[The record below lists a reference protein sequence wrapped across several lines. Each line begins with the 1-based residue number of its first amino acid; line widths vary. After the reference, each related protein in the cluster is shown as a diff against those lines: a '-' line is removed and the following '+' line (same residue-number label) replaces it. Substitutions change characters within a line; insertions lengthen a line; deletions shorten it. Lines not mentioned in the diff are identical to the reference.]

1 MGVYYAL
8 VRRVFMDILFC
19 TSEAYPLIKT
29 GGLADVSGSLPKAL
43 CELGNDVRIIL
54 PAYPEV
60 LECAVGL
67 TPVAELTLIGA
78 TEPVEILAG
87 RLSGSSVGLY
97 LVNSPAHFRRPG
109 NPYVQNDGSD
119 WPDNAERFAL
129 FARAIV
135 ALSLGQ
141 ADTDWKP
148 ELVHCNDWQTGLVP
162 ALLSQHEVRPATL
175 FSIHNL
181 SYQGL
186 FPTETFT
193 ALKLPDSLWSIE
205 GLEFHNELSFIKGG
219 IAFADQLTT
228 VSPTYAQEIC
238 TSAFGYGL
246 EGLLQHRSASLTGIL
261 NGMDI
266 DTWNPATDSFIERT
280 YNVHHLQH
288 KLANKLALQRDKGL
302 PQGAQPLLLGYIG
315 RLVEQKGVDLI
326 LDTIDSLFQH
336 PVQLVV
342 LGSGDQALEKRLED
356 AALRYP
362 DQLSV
367 HVGYDERLAHR
378 IEAGADCLLMPSRY
392 EPCGLNQMYSLAYG
406 TIPIVHRTGGLTDTV
421 VDLNETTA
429 RNYTATGFSFDEDT
443 PEAVLDACV
452 RALSYFQASRIDWW
466 KLVITGMKKDFS
478 WPASAAR
485 YLELYRR
492 MCGSEDST
500 QENPALESPPHGA
513 MLLDSVQQETRI
525 H

>member
-1 MGVYYAL
+1 
-8 VRRVFMDILFC
+8 MDILFC

-60 LECAVGL
+60 LERSVGL
-67 TPVAELTLIGA
+67 SSVAELTLIGA

-87 RLSGSSVGLY
+87 KLCGSNVGLY

-109 NPYVQNDGSD
+109 NPYVQDDGSD

-135 ALSLGQ
+135 ALALGQ
-141 ADTDWKP
+141 ADTDWTP
-148 ELVHCNDWQTGLVP
+148 QLVHCNDWQTGLVP

-186 FPTETFT
+186 FPAETFA
-193 ALKLPDSLWSIE
+193 ALKLPDSLWSMD
-205 GLEFHNELSFIKGG
+205 GLEFHDRLSFIKGG
-219 IAFADQLTT
+219 IACADQVTT
-228 VSPTYAQEIC
+228 VSPTYAREIRSS
-238 TSAFGYGL
+238 TFGYGL

-261 NGMDI
+261 NGMDG

-280 YNVHHLQH
+280 YNIHHLQH
-288 KLANKLALQRDKGL
+288 KLANKLALQRDHGL
-302 PQGAQPLLLGYIG
+302 PQRAQPLLLGYIG

-326 LDTIDSLFQH
+326 LGILDALFQH

-342 LGSGDQALEKRLED
+342 LGNGERGLEKRLED
-356 AALRYP
+356 AAQRYP
-362 DQLSV
+362 DQLAV
-367 HVGYDERLAHR
+367 HVGYNERLAHR

-406 TIPIVHRTGGLTDTV
+406 TVPIVHRTGGLADTV
-421 VDLNETTA
+421 IDLNETTA
-429 RNYTATGFSFDEDT
+429 SNYTATGFSYDDET
-443 PEAVLDACV
+443 PEAVLDTCV
-452 RALSYFQASRIDWW
+452 RACSYFQASRIDWW

-478 WPASAAR
+478 WPASAAQ

-492 MCGSEDST
+492 MCSVEDSARD
-500 QENPALESPPHGA
+500 NPQLESLPVGA
-513 MLLDSVQQETRI
+513 ALVDAATQETRV

>member
-1 MGVYYAL
+1 
-8 VRRVFMDILFC
+8 MDILFC

-43 CELGNDVRIIL
+43 CELGNDVRIVL

-60 LECAVGL
+60 LQHSAGL
-67 TPVAELTLIGA
+67 STVAELTLIGA

-87 RLSGSSVGLY
+87 HLAGSDVGLY

-109 NPYVQNDGSD
+109 NPYLQDDGSD

-135 ALSLGQ
+135 ALALGQ
-141 ADTDWKP
+141 ADSGWAP

-162 ALLSQHEVRPATL
+162 ALLSQHAERPATL

-186 FPTETFT
+186 FPAATFST
-193 ALKLPDSLWSIE
+193 LKLPENLWSID
-205 GLEFHNELSFIKGG
+205 GVEFHNRLSFIKGG
-219 IAFADQLTT
+219 IACADRITT
-228 VSPTYAQEIC
+228 VSPTYAREIC

-246 EGLLQHRSASLTGIL
+246 EGLLQYRSDDLTGIL
-261 NGMDI
+261 NGMDT
-266 DTWNPATDSFIERT
+266 DTWNPATDSFIEQT

-288 KLANKLALQRDKGL
+288 KLANKLALQRDHGL
-302 PQGAQPLLLGYIG
+302 PQGARPLLLAYIG

-326 LDTIDSLFQH
+326 LDMLDELFRH
-336 PVQLVV
+336 PVQLVI
-342 LGSGDQALEKRLED
+342 LGSGDRTLEQRLEE
-356 AALRYP
+356 AARRYP
-362 DQLSV
+362 HQLAV
-367 HVGYDERLAHR
+367 YTGYDEQSAHR

-406 TIPIVHRTGGLTDTV
+406 TIPIVHRTGGLADTV
-421 VDLNETTA
+421 VDLNDTTA
-429 RNYTATGFSFDEDT
+429 RDYSATGFCFDDT
-443 PEAVLDACV
+443 TPQAVLDACV

-492 MCGSEDST
+492 MCGVEDSSAK
-500 QENPALESPPHGA
+500 PVPIESLPHGA
-513 MLLDSVQQETRI
+513 ALLDAVPPETRI

>member
-1 MGVYYAL
+1 
-8 VRRVFMDILFC
+8 MDILFC

-43 CELGNDVRIIL
+43 CELGNDVRIVL

-67 TPVAELTLIGA
+67 TPVAELSLIGA
-78 TEPVEILAG
+78 TEPVEILSG

-97 LVNSPAHFRRPG
+97 LVNSPAHFRRRG
-109 NPYVQNDGSD
+109 NPYVRDDGSD

-141 ADTDWKP
+141 ADSEWKP
-148 ELVHCNDWQTGLVP
+148 DLVHCNDWQTGLVP
-162 ALLSQHEVRPATL
+162 ALLSLHEARPATL

-186 FPTETFT
+186 FPAETFAT
-193 ALKLPDSLWSIE
+193 LKLPDSLWSID
-205 GLEFHNELSFIKGG
+205 GLEFHNMLSFIKGG
-219 IAFADQLTT
+219 IAYADQVTT

-238 TSAFGYGL
+238 SSAFGCGL
-246 EGLLQHRSASLTGIL
+246 EGLLQYRSDSLTGIL
-261 NGMDI
+261 NGMDG
-266 DTWNPATDSFIERT
+266 DTWNPATDGFIEKT
-280 YNVHHLQH
+280 YNIHHLQY
-288 KLANKLALQRDKGL
+288 KLTNKLAMQRENGL

-315 RLVEQKGVDLI
+315 RLVEQKGTDLI
-326 LDTIDSLFQH
+326 LDTIDSLFEH

-342 LGSGDQALEKRLED
+342 LGSGDSTLEKRLQD
-356 AALRYP
+356 AVQHYP

-367 HVGYDERLAHR
+367 HIGYDEQLAHR

-392 EPCGLNQMYSLAYG
+392 EPCGLNQLYSLAYG
-406 TIPIVHRTGGLTDTV
+406 TVPIVHRTGGLADTV
-421 VDLNETTA
+421 VDLTETTA
-429 RNYTATGFSFDEDT
+429 RDYTATGFSFDDAT
-443 PEAVLDACV
+443 PEAVLETCV

-478 WPASAAR
+478 WPASAAQ

-492 MCGSEDST
+492 MCGLE
-500 QENPALESPPHGA
+500 ENAQDNPGVESLPPGA
-513 MLLDSVQQETRI
+513 MLLDTAQQETRI

>member
-1 MGVYYAL
+1 
-8 VRRVFMDILFC
+8 MDILFC

-43 CELGNDVRIIL
+43 SAFGSDVRVIL

-60 LECAVGL
+60 LERSVGL
-67 TPVAELTLIGA
+67 TSVARLTLVGA

-87 RLSGSSVGLY
+87 RFNGSSIRLY

-109 NPYVQNDGSD
+109 NPYVQDDGSD

-135 ALSLGQ
+135 ALALGQ
-141 ADTDWKP
+141 ADTDWTP

-162 ALLSQHEVRPATL
+162 ALLSQHEARPATL

-186 FPTETFT
+186 FPAETFT
-193 ALKLPDSLWSIE
+193 DLKLPDNLWSTD
-205 GLEFHNELSFIKGG
+205 GLEFYNRLSFIKGG
-219 IAFADQLTT
+219 IAFADQVTT

-238 TSAFGYGL
+238 NSTLGYGL
-246 EGLLQHRSASLTGIL
+246 EGLLQYRSASLTGIL
-261 NGMDI
+261 NGMDN
-266 DTWNPATDSFIERT
+266 DTWNPATDSFIEKT
-280 YNVHHLQH
+280 YNIHYLQH
-288 KLANKLALQRDKGL
+288 KLANKLALQRDHSL
-302 PQGAQPLLLGYIG
+302 PLGAQPLLLGYIG

-326 LDTIDSLFQH
+326 LDMLDQLFQH

-342 LGSGDQALEKRLED
+342 LGSGDRALEKRLED
-356 AALRYP
+356 AAQRYP

-367 HVGYDERLAHR
+367 HVWYDERLAHR

-406 TIPIVHRTGGLTDTV
+406 TVPIVHRTGGLADTV
-421 VDLNETTA
+421 VDLNETSA
-429 RNYTATGFSFDEDT
+429 RDYTATGFSFDDET
-443 PEAVLDACV
+443 PEAVLDTCV
-452 RALSYFQASRIDWW
+452 RALSYFQASRFNWW
-466 KLVITGMKKDFS
+466 KLVITGMKKDYS

-492 MCGSEDST
+492 MCGLKGST
-500 QENPALESPPHGA
+500 AENPEHQVPLHGPVLQDTA
-513 MLLDSVQQETRI
+513 QQETRI

>member
-1 MGVYYAL
+1 
-8 VRRVFMDILFC
+8 MDILFC

-29 GGLADVSGSLPKAL
+29 GGLADVCGSLPKAL
-43 CELGNDVRIIL
+43 GAQGNDVRIIL

-60 LECAVGL
+60 LERSSGL
-67 TPVAELTLIGA
+67 TSLAKLTLVGA

-87 RLSGSSVGLY
+87 RFNGSNVGLY
-97 LVNSPAHFRRPG
+97 LVNSPAHFHRPG
-109 NPYVQNDGSD
+109 NPYVQDDGSD

-135 ALSLGQ
+135 ALALGP
-141 ADTDWKP
+141 ADNGWKP
-148 ELVHCNDWQTGLVP
+148 QLVHCNDWQTGLVP

-181 SYQGL
+181 AYQGL
-186 FPTETFT
+186 FPAETFA
-193 ALKLPDSLWSIE
+193 ALKLPESLWSMD
-205 GLEFHNELSFIKGG
+205 GLEFHGKLSFIKGG
-219 IAFADQLTT
+219 IAYADQVTT

-238 TSAFGYGL
+238 SSALGYGL
-246 EGLLQHRSASLTGIL
+246 EGLLQYRSANLTGIL

-266 DTWNPATDSFIERT
+266 DTWNPAADSFIERT

-288 KLANKLALQRDKGL
+288 KLVNKLALQRDHGL
-302 PQGAQPLLLGYIG
+302 PRGGQPLLLGYIG

-326 LDTIDSLFQH
+326 LDMLEQLFQH

-342 LGSGDQALEKRLED
+342 LGSGDRDLEERFEV
-356 AALRYP
+356 AAQRYP

-367 HVGYDERLAHR
+367 HIGYDERLAHR
-378 IEAGADCLLMPSRY
+378 IQAGADCLLMPSRY
-392 EPCGLNQMYSLAYG
+392 EPCGLSQMYSLAYG
-406 TIPIVHRTGGLTDTV
+406 TVPIAHRTGGLTDTI
-421 VDLNETTA
+421 VDLNQTTA
-429 RNYTATGFSFDEDT
+429 RDYSATGFSFDEET
-443 PEAVLDACV
+443 PDAVLATCL
-452 RALSYFQASRIDWW
+452 RALSWFQASRINWW

-492 MCGSEDST
+492 MCVSKQSARDNSE
-500 QENPALESPPHGA
+500 LESLHHGVV
-513 MLLDSVQQETRI
+513 LKDSVAQESRI

>member
-1 MGVYYAL
+1 
-8 VRRVFMDILFC
+8 MDILFC

-43 CELGNDVRIIL
+43 RELGNDVRIML

-60 LECAVGL
+60 LERSVAL

-78 TEPVEILAG
+78 TEPVEILKG
-87 RLSGSSVGLY
+87 RLSDSDVGLY
-97 LVNSPAHFRRPG
+97 LVNSPAHFRRAG
-109 NPYVQNDGSD
+109 NPYVQDDGSD

-141 ADTDWKP
+141 ADTGWTP

-162 ALLSQHEVRPATL
+162 ALLSRHAVRPATL
-175 FSIHNL
+175 FSIHNM

-186 FPTETFT
+186 FPAETFA
-193 ALKLPDSLWSIE
+193 ALKLPDSLWSID
-205 GLEFHNELSFIKGG
+205 GLEFHNKLSFIKGG
-219 IAFADQLTT
+219 IAYADQVTT

-246 EGLLQHRSASLTGIL
+246 EGLLQYRSASLTGIL
-261 NGMDI
+261 NGMDN
-266 DTWNPATDSFIERT
+266 DTWNPATDSFIEKT
-280 YNVHHLQH
+280 YNIHHLQH
-288 KLANKLALQRDKGL
+288 KLTNKLALQRDSGL
-302 PQGAQPLLLGYIG
+302 PQGARPLLLGYIG

-336 PVQLVV
+336 PIQLVV
-342 LGSGDQALEKRLED
+342 LGNGDRALEKRLEK
-356 AALRYP
+356 AARRYP
-362 DQLSV
+362 DHLSV
-367 HVGYDERLAHR
+367 LIGYDERHAHR

-406 TIPIVHRTGGLTDTV
+406 TVPIVHRTGGLADTI

-429 RNYTATGFSFDEDT
+429 RDYSATGFSFDAET
-443 PEAVLDACV
+443 SEAVLDTCL
-452 RALSYFQASRIDWW
+452 RALSYFHASRINWW
-466 KLVITGMKKDFS
+466 KLIITGMKKDFS
-478 WPASAAR
+478 WPASAAQ
-485 YLELYRR
+485 YLELYRH
-492 MCGSEDST
+492 MCGSEDSAR
-500 QENPALESPPHGA
+500 ENPVLESLPHNA
-513 MLLDSVQQETRI
+513 MLLDAAQQETRF

>member
-1 MGVYYAL
+1 
-8 VRRVFMDILFC
+8 MDILFC

-43 CELGNDVRIIL
+43 GALGNDVRIIL

-60 LECAVGL
+60 LERSTGL
-67 TPVAELTLIGA
+67 TSLAKLTLVGA

-87 RLSGSSVGLY
+87 HFSGSNVGLY

-109 NPYVQNDGSD
+109 NPYVQDDGSD

-129 FARAIV
+129 FARAIT
-135 ALSLGQ
+135 ALALGQ
-141 ADTDWKP
+141 ADSDWTP
-148 ELVHCNDWQTGLVP
+148 QLVHCNDWQTGLVP

-181 SYQGL
+181 AFQGL
-186 FPTETFT
+186 FPAETFT
-193 ALKLPDSLWSIE
+193 ALKLPESLWSMD
-205 GLEFHNELSFIKGG
+205 GLEFHGKLSFIKGG
-219 IAFADQLTT
+219 IACADQVTT
-228 VSPTYAQEIC
+228 VSPTYAREIC
-238 TSAFGYGL
+238 SSTLGYGL
-246 EGLLQHRSASLTGIL
+246 EGLLRYRSTNLTGIL

-288 KLANKLALQRDKGL
+288 KLVNKLALQRDHGL
-302 PQGAQPLLLGYIG
+302 PRGGQPLLLGYIG
-315 RLVEQKGVDLI
+315 RLEEQKGVDLI
-326 LDTIDSLFQH
+326 LDMLEQLFRH

-342 LGSGDQALEKRLED
+342 LGSGDRALEERFEN
-356 AALRYP
+356 AARRYP

-367 HVGYDERLAHR
+367 HIGYNEQLAHR
-378 IEAGADCLLMPSRY
+378 IQAGADCLLMPSRY
-392 EPCGLNQMYSLAYG
+392 EPCGLSQMYSLAYG
-406 TIPIVHRTGGLTDTV
+406 AVPIVHRTGGLTDTIV
-421 VDLNETTA
+421 NLDKTTA
-429 RNYTATGFSFDEDT
+429 RDYSATGFSFDDAT
-443 PEAVLDACV
+443 PEAVLDTCV
-452 RALSYFQASRIDWW
+452 RALSWFQASRINWW

-485 YLELYRR
+485 YLELYRN
-492 MCGSEDST
+492 MCGLEESAR
-500 QENPALESPPHGA
+500 ENPELESLHHGA
-513 MLLDSVQQETRI
+513 VLQDSVAQESRI

>member
-1 MGVYYAL
+1 
-8 VRRVFMDILFC
+8 MDILFC

-43 CELGNDVRIIL
+43 HALGHDVRIVL

-60 LECAVGL
+60 LQHSAGL
-67 TPVAELTLIGA
+67 TTVAELTLVGA

-87 RLSGSSVGLY
+87 HLAGSEVGLY

-109 NPYVQNDGSD
+109 NPYLQDDGSD

-135 ALSLGQ
+135 ALALGQ
-141 ADTDWKP
+141 ADRDWKP

-162 ALLSQHEVRPATL
+162 ALLSLHRERPATL

-186 FPTETFT
+186 FPAETFRT
-193 ALKLPDSLWSIE
+193 LRLPESLWSID
-205 GLEFHNELSFIKGG
+205 GVEFHGQLSFIKGG
-219 IAFADQLTT
+219 IACADHIST
-228 VSPTYAQEIC
+228 VSPTYAKEIC

-246 EGLLQHRSASLTGIL
+246 EGLLQYRSNDLIGIL
-261 NGMDI
+261 NGMDS
-266 DTWNPATDSFIERT
+266 DTWNPATDLFIERT

-288 KLANKLALQRDKGL
+288 KLANKLALQRDHGL
-302 PQGAQPLLLGYIG
+302 PRGAQPLLLGYIG
-315 RLVEQKGVDLI
+315 RLVEQKGVDLMLAI
-326 LDTIDSLFQH
+326 LDALFRH

-342 LGSGDQALEKRLED
+342 LGSGEQALEQQLE
-356 AALRYP
+356 AAAQRYP
-362 DQLSV
+362 HQLAV
-367 HVGYDERLAHR
+367 HTGYDERLAHR
-378 IEAGADCLLMPSRY
+378 IEAGADALLMPSRY

-406 TIPIVHRTGGLTDTV
+406 TVPIVHRTGGLADTV
-421 VDLNETTA
+421 VDLNERSA
-429 RNYTATGFSFDEDT
+429 RDYSATGFCFDDTT
-443 PEAVLDACV
+443 PEAVLEACE

-485 YLELYRR
+485 YLDLYRA
-492 MCGSEDST
+492 MCGIENDVEAPPQLDSI
-500 QENPALESPPHGA
+500 AHGTA
-513 MLLDSVQQETRI
+513 LLDTLTPESRI

>member
-1 MGVYYAL
+1 MN
-8 VRRVFMDILFC
+8 ILFC

-54 PAYPEV
+54 PAYPEA
-60 LECAVGL
+60 LQHSAEL
-67 TPVAELTLIGA
+67 SPVAELTLIGA

-87 RLSGSSVGLY
+87 SLSGSDVGLY
-97 LVNSPAHFRRPG
+97 LVNSPAHFRRTG
-109 NPYVQNDGSD
+109 NPYIQDDGSD

-135 ALSLGQ
+135 ALALGQ
-141 ADTDWKP
+141 ADTGWTP

-162 ALLSQHEVRPATL
+162 ALLSQHKVLPATL

-186 FPTETFT
+186 FSAGTFT
-193 ALKLPDSLWSIE
+193 ALKLPGSLWSID
-205 GLEFHNELSFIKGG
+205 GVEFHNRLSFIKGG
-219 IAFADQLTT
+219 IACADQVTT
-228 VSPTYAQEIC
+228 VSPTYAKEIC
-238 TSAFGYGL
+238 SNTYGYGL
-246 EGLLQHRSASLTGIL
+246 EGLLQYRSASLTGIL
-261 NGMDI
+261 NGMDS

-288 KLANKLALQRDKGL
+288 KVANKLALQRDHGL
-302 PQGAQPLLLGYIG
+302 PQGSQPLLLGYIG
-315 RLVEQKGVDLI
+315 RLVDQKGVDLI
-326 LDTIDSLFQH
+326 LDMLDELFQH

-342 LGSGDQALEKRLED
+342 LGSGDRALEKRLEE
-356 AALRYP
+356 AAQRYP

-367 HVGYDERLAHR
+367 QVGYDERLAHR

-406 TIPIVHRTGGLTDTV
+406 TVPIVHRTGGLADTV

-429 RNYTATGFSFDEDT
+429 LDYSATGFSYDDET

-452 RALSYFQASRIDWW
+452 RALSYFQTSRINWW
-466 KLVITGMKKDFS
+466 KLVISGMKKDFS

-485 YLELYRR
+485 YFELYRH
-492 MCGSEDST
+492 MCGLSEDSFREDP
-500 QENPALESPPHGA
+500 QSELLPPHSTV
-513 MLLDSVQQETRI
+513 LLDTAQQETRV